1 MANDTIIAVRGWA
14 GSDPMMYQHRD
25 SETGKDTH
33 ISSAMVSV
41 GVTAR
46 NYNRHTNKFEDGQTT
61 WYSVRCF
68 GALAHN
74 VGISVH
80 KGAPLLIRGRFMAK
94 HYTDKDGIE
103 RTSQQIIADS
113 VAIDLNNM
121 VATYVKPSSYMRES
135 TSDIHKE
142 SEVKCSASWA
152 DPLCTDAVDNDIAEG
167 LASETVEND
176 SSQEDTNFEKDLE
189 KRADELASIGM

>member
-14 GSDPMMYQHRD
+14 GSDPTMYRHRD
-25 SETGKDTH
+25 SETGKDTQ

-121 VATYVKPSSYMRES
+121 VATYAKPSSYMRES
-135 TSDIHKE
+135 ASDIHKE
-142 SEVKCSASWA
+142 SEVKGSVSWA
-152 DPLCTDAVDNDIAEG
+152 DSLCAYAVDSDMSQT

-176 SSQEDTNFEKDLE
+176 SSQQNTNFEKDLE
-189 KRADELASIGM
+189 KRVDELVSVGM